1 MSQWKAQSWECG
13 AKAHPMLDFCSS
25 IRLYFVESE
34 HNVEHIRFPTTTLKS
49 VNMQLFMGLWS
60 VWNNIDFKQLIE
72 HF

>member
-1 MSQWKAQSWECG
+1 
-13 AKAHPMLDFCSS
+13 MLDFCSS